1 MVLKEIPNVA
11 MLWSMDAATMIRTA
25 RHRAGLTLRELGER
39 AQTSH
44 STLSAYESG
53 RTTPNVDTLDR
64 VLRAAG
70 FAAEVTLQPRVGT
83 GHEERE
89 ARGRELVDVLELA
102 AMFPARHERTLTFPR
117 FGRRPDRAA

>member
-1 MVLKEIPNVA
+1 
-11 MLWSMDAATMIRTA
+11 MDAAVMIRAA
-25 RHRAGLTLRELGER
+25 RLRAGLTLRELGER

-70 FAAEVTLQPRVGT
+70 FAADVTLHPRVGT
-83 GHEERE
+83 GRDERV
-89 ARGRELVDVLELA
+89 ARGQELMDVLALA
-102 AMFPARHERTLTFPR
+102 EMFPARHAPALDSPR
-117 FGRRPDRAA
+117 FGTRVGRAA

>member
-1 MVLKEIPNVA
+1 MTIV
-11 MLWSMDAATMIRTA
+11 DAASMIRTA
-25 RHRAGLTLRELGER
+25 RQRAGLTLRELGER

-70 FAAEVTLQPRVGT
+70 FAADVSLQQRVGT
-83 GHEERE
+83 GREERV
-89 ARGRELVDVLELA
+89 ARGQELMDVLALA
-102 AMFPARHERTLTFPR
+102 EMFPARHETTLTFPR
-117 FGRRPDRAA
+117 FGRRSDRAA

>member
-1 MVLKEIPNVA
+1 
-11 MLWSMDAATMIRTA
+11 MIRTA
-25 RHRAGLTLRELGER
+25 RTWSGMTLRELAAL

-70 FAAEVTLQPRVGT
+70 FDADVTLSKRVGT
-83 GHEERE
+83 GRVERV
-89 ARGRELVDVLELA
+89 ARGQELMDVLQLA
-102 AMFPARHERTLTFPR
+102 EMFPARHASRLMYPR
-117 FGRRPDRAA
+117 FGPE

>member
-1 MVLKEIPNVA
+1 
-11 MLWSMDAATMIRTA
+11 MDAGDLVKTA
-25 RHRAGLTLRELGER
+25 RSRAGLTLRELGER

-70 FAAEVTLQPRVGT
+70 FAADVDLQPRIGSGRDDRV
-83 GHEERE
+83 
-89 ARGRELVDVLELA
+89 ARGQELIDVLALA
-102 AMFPARHERTLTFPR
+102 EMFPARHARTLAFPR
-117 FGRRPDRAA
+117 FS

>member
-1 MVLKEIPNVA
+1 
-11 MLWSMDAATMIRTA
+11 MDAALTIRTA
-25 RHRAGLTLRELGER
+25 RERAGLTLRELGER

-70 FAAEVTLQPRVGT
+70 FAADVSLQPRIGT
-83 GHEERE
+83 GRDERV
-89 ARGRELVDVLELA
+89 ARGQELMDVLTLA
-102 AMFPARHERTLTFPR
+102 EMFPARHASTLRFPR
-117 FGRRPDRAA
+117 FGARSSRAG

>member
-1 MVLKEIPNVA
+1 
-11 MLWSMDAATMIRTA
+11 MDAASMIRTA
-25 RHRAGLTLRELGER
+25 RQRAGLTLRELGER

-70 FAAEVTLQPRVGT
+70 FSADVSLQQRIGT
-83 GHEERE
+83 GREERV
-89 ARGRELVDVLELA
+89 ARGRELLEVLELA
-102 AMFPARHERTLTFPR
+102 EMFPARHDAALTFPK
-117 FGRRPDRAA
+117 FGRRPHRAA

>member
-1 MVLKEIPNVA
+1 MG
-11 MLWSMDAATMIRTA
+11 MYAADVIKTA
-25 RHRAGLTLRELGER
+25 RSRAGLTLRELGER

-70 FAAEVTLQPRVGT
+70 FAADVDLQPRIG
-83 GHEERE
+83 GGRDERV
-89 ARGRELVDVLELA
+89 ARGQELIDVLALA
-102 AMFPARHERTLTFPR
+102 EMFPARHDRALAFPR
-117 FGRRPDRAA
+117 FS

>member
-1 MVLKEIPNVA
+1 MY
-11 MLWSMDAATMIRTA
+11 AADVIKTA
-25 RHRAGLTLRELGER
+25 RSRAGLTLRELGER

-70 FAAEVTLQPRVGT
+70 FAADVDLQPRIGGGRDEQV
-83 GHEERE
+83 
-89 ARGRELVDVLELA
+89 ARGQELIDVLALA
-102 AMFPARHERTLTFPR
+102 EMFPASHDQALAFPR
-117 FGRRPDRAA
+117 FS

>member
-1 MVLKEIPNVA
+1 M
-11 MLWSMDAATMIRTA
+11 WSMDAAAMIRTA
-25 RHRAGLTLRELGER
+25 RLRAGLTLRELGER

-70 FAAEVTLQPRVGT
+70 FAADVTLQPRVGT
-83 GHEERE
+83 GRDERV
-89 ARGRELVDVLELA
+89 ARGQELIDVLALA
-102 AMFPARHERTLTFPR
+102 EMFPARHDAGLTFPVR
-117 FGRRPDRAA
+117 SRVRRAA

>member
-1 MVLKEIPNVA
+1 MA
-11 MLWSMDAATMIRTA
+11 AMDAALMIRTA
-25 RHRAGLTLRELGER
+25 RLRAGLTLRELGER

-70 FAAEVTLQPRVGT
+70 FAADVTLQARVGT
-83 GHEERE
+83 GREERV
-89 ARGRELVDVLELA
+89 ARGQELLDVLALA
-102 AMFPARHERTLTFPR
+102 EMFPARHAESLTFPK
-117 FGRRPDRAA
+117 FGTRISRAA

>member
-1 MVLKEIPNVA
+1 
-11 MLWSMDAATMIRTA
+11 MDAGDLIRTA
-25 RHRAGLTLRELGER
+25 RSRAGLTLRELGER

-70 FAAEVTLQPRVGT
+70 FALDVELQPRIGT
-83 GHEERE
+83 GRDERV
-89 ARGRELVDVLELA
+89 ARGQELIEVLALA
-102 AMFPARHERTLTFPR
+102 EMFPARHDRALSFPR
-117 FGRRPDRAA
+117 FS